1 MLCLYSAQET
11 LKSQEIRIDELGMH
25 IDVFD
30 GVAANSLM
38 TVKGTI
44 MELHVTYIRKRA
56 SP

>member
-1 MLCLYSAQET
+1 MHKKVET

-38 TVKGTI
+38 TVKGTM